1 MRFMPQGGHD
11 SSRSG
16 SVFKFLGFASIMS
29 SCWHRRF
36 LSLWVFQPAPAFFSM
51 AELPAPLGPVGPV
64 EVAEEPVAG
73 AVPANAEMEPPP

>member
-1 MRFMPQGGHD
+1 MRFMPEGGHD

-16 SVFKFLGFASIMS
+16 SVFKFLGFASIM
-29 SCWHRRF
+29 RF
-36 LSLWVFQPAPAFFSM
+36 LTLWVCQPAPAFFSM
-51 AELPAPLGPVGPV
+51 AELPTPLGPVGPV